1 MKFIFYPALV
11 VLASA
16 GLAPNALAQTLPTQL
31 EGDRFS
37 QPLPDLRSLPPE
49 RSLPVEQPVIPVPPP
64 LIVVPPVPDTS
75 IVFAVRQIDV
85 VGSTILTADEIRQ
98 ITQPLV
104 GPQVTLQALKAAT
117 DDLTQLYLSRGYITS
132 RATLDPQTITDGVV
146 QIRVIE
152 GGIERIEITGT
163 QRLNVDYVRDR
174 VQLGVST
181 PLNIARLEDQLRLL
195 LSDPLIANVE
205 PKLQAGT
212 EPGQSILSMQITE
225 ADPFGGEVS
234 FDNDSPPSIGS
245 ERAGIN
251 LHYRNLTGIGDEINS
266 YYYRTTTGGS
276 SILGLIYRVPLN
288 PMEGTLQ
295 LSSEINRNRVTQA
308 PFDQFDITG
317 KAERYELSFRQPLIR
332 STQAELALSLGFTYQ
347 SGQTVISNTPT
358 DDNTTSVIQLG
369 QDYTR
374 RDPQGGWSLRS
385 QFNIGTGLF
394 DATDQANAPDGQFI
408 SWLGQVQRL
417 QRIDRRQLLVGQF
430 DLQLTPDGLLPSEQF
445 VIGGRRSVRGYRQN
459 VRIGDNGLR
468 LSLEN
473 QIALWRDASGRPTL
487 QLAPFVDLGT
497 VWNSQARSDQPD
509 QRFLLGAGV
518 GLLWQP
524 FPAFNLRLDYGLAL
538 VDLSD
543 RGNNLQDD
551 GLYFTLNY
559 RF

>member
-1 MKFIFYPALV
+1 MRFIFYTALA
-11 VLASA
+11 VLAS
-16 GLAPNALAQTLPTQL
+16 GGVSSIALAQSPPRL

-49 RSLPVEQPVIPVPPP
+49 GSVPEQPVIPVPPP
-64 LIVVPPVPDTS
+64 VIVVPPEPDTT
-75 IVFAVRQIDV
+75 VLIDV
-85 VGSTILTADEIRQ
+85 RRIDVTGSTILTADEIRP
-98 ITQPLV
+98 ITQPLE
-104 GPQVTLQALKAAT
+104 GQQVTLQALRDAA
-117 DDLTQLYLSRGYITS
+117 DALTQLYLNRGYITS
-132 RATLDPQTITDGVV
+132 RATLDPQTIADGVV

-152 GGIERIEITGT
+152 GGIEQIEITGT
-163 QRLNVDYVRDR
+163 QRLNSAYVRDR
-174 VQLGVST
+174 VQRGAGT
-181 PLNIARLEDQLRLL
+181 PLNVARLEDQLRLL
-195 LSDPLIANVE
+195 LSDPLIVNVE

-212 EPGQSILSMQITE
+212 QPGQSILSIQVTE
-225 ADPFGGEVS
+225 AEPFGGNVS

-251 LHYRNLTGIGDEINS
+251 LYYRNLTGIGDELSS

-276 SILGLIYRVPLN
+276 SIFGVIYRVPLN

-295 LSSEINRNRVTQA
+295 LSTELNRNRVTQE
-308 PFDQFDITG
+308 PFDDLDITG
-317 KAERYELSFRQPLIR
+317 TGERYELSYRQPVLR
-332 STQAELALSLGFTYQ
+332 STREELAFSVGLTYQ
-347 SGQTVISNTPT
+347 TGQTVISDTLTNDT
-358 DDNTTSVIQLG
+358 TTSVIQIG

-374 RDPQGGWSLRS
+374 RDATGGWSLRS

-394 DATDQANAPDGQFI
+394 DATERSDASADGQFI

-417 QRIDRRQLLVGQF
+417 QRLDRNQLLVGQF

-468 LSLEN
+468 FSVEN
-473 QIALWRDASGRPTL
+473 QIALRRDASGRPTL
-487 QLAPFVDLGT
+487 QVAPFMDLGA
-497 VWNSQARSDQPD
+497 VWNSADRPDPEPD
-509 QRFLLGAGV
+509 QTFLLGAGV

-524 FPAFNLRLDYGLAL
+524 FQQLNIRVDYGVPL

-551 GLYFTLNY
+551 GLYFTVNY